1 LTIASGNNATLTA
14 GDLSIASNAGYG
26 ILSADATRAIAITN
40 AGTTIND
47 GLTVSTAG
55 SANTLVTNS
64 VGYVGIG
71 VVPSSY
77 RLEVNGTIYTSSG
90 GVRFPDGTTQT
101 TAFTGTASVNA
112 NSLTGTTLASNVV
125 SSSLTSVGTL
135 SSLTVSGD
143 LTVDTSTLKVDST
156 NNFVGIGTASP
167 SVALDVQGVIASRFS
182 TYVYSTIDGTTD
194 GNLYI
199 TANAGAANTTASN
212 IIFRSSTSG
221 SAITERMR
229 IDSSG
234 NVGIGTSSPQS
245 LLHLY
250 GANPILRLQDSDGG
264 DVFGL
269 YTSNTLGFGV
279 FNFTDSRQDLTISN
293 DGNVGIGTTSPAQR
307 LHVYASGTAVAQV
320 EGSGSYGILRLK
332 NSTHSSDVGADSTS
346 LYLDSGG
353 AYPIVFY
360 TGATSTERARI
371 TSGGDVYVGSTS
383 AWASSRFV
391 SQTASTS
398 APAAEFNT
406 TGSTSGLAPVYIWN
420 NAESGDPYFIQFY
433 DRGNSL
439 ARRNLGYINYKTGP
453 GQLQL
458 VTASDYR
465 IKRVIGTYDKS
476 GSVFDKIHVHEGH
489 IYDSPMAV
497 PFVLAHE
504 LQEAVPYAVD
514 GEKDAVNEDG
524 TNKLQMVGYTS
535 LIPLMLA
542 EIKSLRAR
550 VAALES

>member
-1 LTIASGNNATLTA
+1 VFGLYTSNTLGFGVFNFTDSRQDLTIS
-14 GDLSIASNAGYG
+14 
-26 ILSADATRAIAITN
+26 
-40 AGTTIND
+40 ND
-47 GLTVSTAG
+47 G
-55 SANTLVTNS
+55 N
-64 VGYVGIG
+64 
-71 VVPSSY
+71 
-77 RLEVNGTIYTSSG
+77 
-90 GVRFPDGTTQT
+90 
-101 TAFTGTASVNA
+101 
-112 NSLTGTTLASNVV
+112 
-125 SSSLTSVGTL
+125 
-135 SSLTVSGD
+135 
-143 LTVDTSTLKVDST
+143 
-156 NNFVGIGTASP
+156 VGIGTTSPVRALHVLKADTGNALTTEAAINITNSNSAAFGRTMGVNFSVGAGAASEVFAGIYGAYTNYST
-167 SVALDVQGVIASRFS
+167 SVGGDILFATNNGSSSLAEKMRIQSNGNVGIGTTSPGVKLDVVGVIASRFS

-212 IIFRSSTSG
+212 ILFRSSTSG
-221 SAITERMR
+221 GAI
-229 IDSSG
+229 
-234 NVGIGTSSPQS
+234 
-245 LLHLY
+245 
-250 GANPILRLQDSDGG
+250 
-264 DVFGL
+264 
-269 YTSNTLGFGV
+269 
-279 FNFTDSRQDLTISN
+279 
-293 DGNVGIGTTSPAQR
+293 
-307 LHVYASGTAVAQV
+307 
-320 EGSGSYGILRLK
+320 
-332 NSTHSSDVGADSTS
+332 
-346 LYLDSGG
+346 
-353 AYPIVFY
+353 
-360 TGATSTERARI
+360 TERARI
-371 TSGGDVYVGSTS
+371 DSTGSLFVNATSGNGRLTVRGSGTGTTYSFEAANSSGNTRFIVADNGESSFYDSSSTLSARVTSGGNTLIGAQNGWV
-383 AWASSRFV
+383 SSRLQAGT
-391 SQTASTS
+391 SSAS
-398 APAAEFNT
+398 APAAEFNG

-524 TNKLQMVGYTS
+524 TDKLQMVGYAS